1 MFPFERP
8 SLISSCGFGGARI
21 ARAMIFSA
29 SVGIACFG
37 RGSAPMGL
45 RILMGCL
52 SLMSSS

>member
-37 RGSAPMGL
+37 RGSAPVGL
-45 RILMGCL
+45 RILTGCL
-52 SLMSSS
+52 SLMNLS